1 MKVEPIMKSSWNKTC
16 LNWQKKGE
24 FELNQIHLSQYL
36 CVNSS
41 IPLVVG
47 RAIARKAPIMD

>member
-1 MKVEPIMKSSWNKTC
+1 MKSSWNKTC